1 MKLLEEKTTE
11 TTSIPAIQKG
21 KSASSR
27 GKCTPVE
34 DNILDEKR

>member
-11 TTSIPAIQKG
+11 TTATHTQKG

-27 GKCTPVE
+27 EKCTPVE